1 MQTAAKSDQQ
11 CEEYANFV
19 SNCVELDS
27 ELQQA
32 SRDTSRQSSDAMARV
47 LHTKK
52 AAHMG
57 QFLSGGAK
65 KEIVHKRKADARVQ
79 EQYYGYKCK

>member
-1 MQTAAKSDQQ
+1 MDEAHEVLHSAQHLMQTAAKFDQQ
-11 CEEYANFV
+11 YEEYANFV
-19 SNCVELDS
+19 SRCLELDS

-32 SRDTSRQSSDAMARV
+32 SHDTSRQPSDSMAKL

-57 QFLSGGAK
+57 QFFVWEGNCQQA
-65 KEIVHKRKADARVQ
+65 
-79 EQYYGYKCK
+79 